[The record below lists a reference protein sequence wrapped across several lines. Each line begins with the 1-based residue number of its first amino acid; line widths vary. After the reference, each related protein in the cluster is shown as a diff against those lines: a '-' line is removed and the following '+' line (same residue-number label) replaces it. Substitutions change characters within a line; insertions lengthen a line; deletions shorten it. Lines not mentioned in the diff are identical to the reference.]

1 MTDPKLLFTDGEG
14 PLVLTDLARAAAAR
28 IQLEHNGH
36 AVDGRFLFDT
46 ISLYNAYKA
55 ETTGP
60 NQAGDTLALLIPHL
74 VTHKIGDDALR
85 SEAAKTQLA
94 PGVKEFL
101 DLVRRDW
108 EIYVVSSAYN
118 HLWDYVKHKTNL
130 GLTYKEVISSGVKL
144 GGIWLSQE
152 AKDKIHR
159 AEQQVLDQETGILKE
174 IEAFKNGISVKEIF
188 ATGTNLGEVCEIF
201 DRLYVSELPRL
212 GFIPSHKCDV
222 MNGKRKA
229 EFVSQKALER
239 GIDVSRTAYIGDS
252 ITDDQALKLVREHQ
266 GLAIAL
272 NGDEFAIRNANVAV
286 ALEDRRN
293 LKLILDAWA
302 NFGMEGVNHFV
313 EGQSYQ
319 AIGKERNFGQE
330 SQGITCQFVT
340 SDNIREI
347 ARVHSVYREKS
358 RKGAVPLI

>member
-1 MTDPKLLFTDGEG
+1 MKSFILFTDGEG

-28 IQLEHNGH
+28 MQLEHNGH

-60 NQAGDTLALLIPHL
+60 NQPGDTLALLIPHL
-74 VTHKIGDDALR
+74 VTHKIGDDDLQA
-85 SEAAKTQLA
+85 EAAKTQLA

-118 HLWDYVKHKTNL
+118 HLWNYVKHKADL
-130 GLTYKEVISSGVKL
+130 GLTYREVISSGVKL
-144 GGIWLSQE
+144 GRIWLSQE
-152 AKDKIHR
+152 AKDKIHQ
-159 AEQQVLDQETGILKE
+159 AEQQVLDRETGILKE
-174 IEAFKNGISVKEIF
+174 TEAFKNGTSVQEIF
-188 ATGTNLGEVCEIF
+188 DTGTSLGEVCEIF
-201 DRLYVSELPRL
+201 DRLYISDLPRL
-212 GFIPSHKCDV
+212 GFVPSHACDV

-229 EFVSQKALER
+229 EFVYQKALER
-239 GIDVSRTAYIGDS
+239 GVDISRVAYIGDS

-293 LKLILDAWA
+293 LKPILDAWA
-302 NFGMEGVNHFV
+302 NSGMEGINHFV
-313 EGQSYQ
+313 EGQSSQ
-319 AIGKERNFGQE
+319 AVDKERNFGQE
-330 SQGITCQFVT
+330 GQGITCQFVT
-340 SDNIREI
+340 PENVGEI
-347 ARVHSVYREKS
+347 ARVHSAYRGKS
-358 RKGAVPLI
+358 CEGAVPLI